1 MSTEKEK
8 PEKSV
13 RIVRHG
19 TERDFTILRN
29 DAVRDGRLSWKA
41 TGLLVYV
48 ISLPDDWRLYLSD
61 LAKRKKDGRDST
73 RAGLAELEL
82 AGYLSIEQ
90 VRVGGRFVE
99 TVWHVSDVP
108 AAAEKPYSGFP
119 NTVNPNS
126 ENPTLQRT
134 QPQKHIHEEPTP
146 KERESVGPTAPRR
159 RAKGPLSGGGGASRA
174 SYTTDPQTKISLQV
188 GNSADETALAEIR
201 QHHPDAIAQAVARAA
216 AGELSGRAYPTAV
229 LRRLRR
235 ADEDAPAWARAG
247 RAPAEPR
254 AHEIDITAEG
264 ETL

>member
-1 MSTEKEK
+1 MSTEK

-61 LAKRKKDGRDST
+61 LAKRKKDGRDAT

-108 AAAEKPYSGFP
+108 AAAEKPYSENP
-119 NTVNPNS
+119 NTVNPNTGK
-126 ENPTLQRT
+126 PTLQRT
-134 QPQKHIHEEPTP
+134 QLQKHIHEELTP
-146 KERESVGPTAPRR
+146 KESVGPTAPRR
-159 RAKGPLSGGGGASRA
+159 RASGPLTGGGVSRHT
-174 SYTTDPQTKISLQV
+174 YTTDPQTKISLQV
-188 GNSADETALAEIR
+188 GNSADEAALAEIR
-201 QHHPDAIAQAVARAA
+201 QHHHPDAIAQAVARAA
-216 AGELSGRAYPTAV
+216 AGEPSGRAYPTAV
-229 LRRLRR
+229 LRILRR
-235 ADEDAPAWARAG
+235 AARPAGADAPAWSRR
-247 RAPAEPR
+247 RAPAPAAPR
-254 AHEIDITAEG
+254 EIDITESG